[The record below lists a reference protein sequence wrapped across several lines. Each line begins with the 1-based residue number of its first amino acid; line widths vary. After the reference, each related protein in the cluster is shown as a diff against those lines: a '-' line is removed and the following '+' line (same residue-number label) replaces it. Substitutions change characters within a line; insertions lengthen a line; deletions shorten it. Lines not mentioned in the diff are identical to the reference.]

1 LYYLK
6 PNSYNSFLKKRL
18 KLAIDFLI
26 VRVSQSDLEMLIL
39 ENSMKI
45 IFKMERFYFRPAI
58 ILVLLIFVYPIVMV
72 KAQEHANIPFS
83 NSNILIDGIADEVWN
98 GIQPHA
104 ISYLIDGTGYPSESD
119 CSGYFKAFWKPDTL
133 FVLIHAIDNA
143 LFTGDATVYLNDGFE
158 IYLDL
163 DDSKEAEYTNDC
175 YQFRFIPGSS
185 EISGRWGLNVWTPPT
200 VNFAIDV
207 DANFDRTIEAVFPVK
222 QLGRK
227 NAISAGDSMG
237 FEVEILDN
245 DGSGRNHVLSWNKN
259 EHMAWYDPSQMGTIK
274 FVEST
279 TGVNDLDLNCVS
291 IFPNPTTNRVVVKA
305 SSFIDEISICSI
317 QGQLLFKKK
326 ISSCTEVSLDLNSL
340 QPSLYLVGI
349 RFANGQ
355 YSNCKIVKR

>member
-1 LYYLK
+1 
-6 PNSYNSFLKKRL
+6 
-18 KLAIDFLI
+18 
-26 VRVSQSDLEMLIL
+26 
-39 ENSMKI
+39 
-45 IFKMERFYFRPAI
+45 MEKFSFRPVI
-58 ILVLLIFVYPIVMV
+58 VLVLLIFVNHIITVR
-72 KAQEHANIPFS
+72 AQEQANIPFS
-83 NSNILIDGIADEVWN
+83 KSNILIDGIADEMWN

-163 DDSKEAEYTNDC
+163 DDSKGAEYTNDC

-207 DANFDRTIEAVFPVK
+207 DENFDRTIEAVFPVK

-227 NAISAGDSMG
+227 SSISAGDSMG

-259 EHMAWYDPSQMGTIK
+259 EHMAWYNPGKMGTIK

-279 TGVNDLDLNCVS
+279 TSVNDIDLNCIS
-291 IFPNPTTNRVVVKA
+291 IFPNPTTNCAVVKA
-305 SSFIDEISICSI
+305 SSFIDEILVSSI
-317 QGQLLFKKK
+317 QGQLLYKKVV
-326 ISSCTEVSLDLNSL
+326 SNSAEVSLDLTSL

-349 RFANGQ
+349 RFSDGK